1 MRSALRLLALTS
13 LAAAAAGV
21 ACSVDTEGTGEPAPT
36 GGDDAGSD
44 VTTGGPDGAVTD
56 DGGGGDT
63 AQPPVDA
70 GPDTATTNC
79 KAANCALSIAAGP
92 AHTCAILG
100 DRTVKCW
107 GENIHG
113 ELGSGTQDGGNVLP
127 QMNATPT
134 LVQGIAGAASI
145 SLGGTL
151 GIKAFS
157 CALLG
162 GGSVRCWGANDLGQ
176 LGAKTDASVSL
187 DAVTVSADAAATQI
201 DVGLRHGCMLDSAG
215 ALRCWGLNFFG
226 ERGNPE
232 LSAWSLPT
240 DAGLASV
247 SAGHGTTF
255 VRTTD
260 GKLICMGTNA
270 NGECRPGSDA
280 GTVGPGLV
288 DAGGFVE
295 DISASVNFACAT
307 LTGNAT
313 SCWGSTGNSRL
324 GTGGTPGATALP
336 GSPLFSPGFAP
347 TRVAAGGAH
356 ACAIMSDRGVSCW
369 GSNTRGQAG
378 DFSGKDPVTTPSG
391 VGGLGKVVQLALGG
405 GHSCALTE
413 DGDVYC
419 WGVNNRGQLA
429 LPTPDGSVDNASHPD
444 PVKVPL

>member
-1 MRSALRLLALTS
+1 MAGLAT
-13 LAAAAAGV
+13 AAGAA
-21 ACSVDTEGTGEPAPT
+21 ACSVDTEGTGDPAPT
-36 GGDDAGSD
+36 GGDDAGGD

-63 AQPPVDA
+63 ALPPVDA

-107 GENIHG
+107 GDNIHG
-113 ELGSGTQDGGNVLP
+113 ELGSGTQDGGNVSP
-127 QMNATPT
+127 QMNATPM
-134 LVQGIAGAASI
+134 LVSGIAGATSI

-157 CALLG
+157 CALVG

-176 LGAKTDASVSL
+176 LGAKTDAAVSV
-187 DAVTVSADAAATQI
+187 DAVTVGADAAATQI
-201 DVGLRHGCMLDSAG
+201 DVGLRHGCMVDSAG

-232 LSAWSLPT
+232 LSAWPSRPT
-240 DAGLASV
+240 RVGLDLRRARNNLRASDGRQSDLHGCQRQRRG
-247 SAGHGTTF
+247 SAEEATLEPL
-255 VRTTD
+255 D
-260 GKLICMGTNA
+260 QA
-270 NGECRPGSDA
+270 S
-280 GTVGPGLV
+280 V
-288 DAGGFVE
+288 DAGGLVE
-295 DISASVNFACAT
+295 DISASVTFTCAT
-307 LTGNAT
+307 LTGNVT

-324 GTGGTPGATALP
+324 GRGAAAGATAQP
-336 GSPLFSPGFAP
+336 GSPLFSPGFDP
-347 TRVAAGGAH
+347 TRVATGGAH
-356 ACAIMSDRGVSCW
+356 ACAIMTDRGVSCW

-429 LPTPDGSVDNASHPD
+429 LPSPDGSVDNASHPD